1 MISENRAELK
11 QAITAL
17 REGMERFGKASTE
30 IEQLVKENR
39 QQVGS
44 AITNFSEMSERIGRL
59 VEENREAI
67 RQAIVHFD
75 ELAGQF
81 TKLVEENR
89 YSLKSAIDR
98 LPTAVDNVANAAK
111 SIETAVEENRENLKT
126 TVANITAFTPKLNR
140 IGDNL
145 EVITTQIASGK
156 GTVGK
161 LVFEDTLHD
170 KVVAAVDNFNQ
181 RLEEVK
187 PVTSG
192 FSDLKLYLGAD
203 GGINTHTGA
212 GYYGAYLRI
221 EPRPWKFYQGGITYR
236 TSPTDRI
243 PLQEDPNKLN
253 VDFNLL
259 VGWRFFPDDEAQLY
273 RLSVAAGLIDS
284 NVGGTVQVPLLRR
297 LTLDAMGRRKDYQ
310 RDPQDR
316 RYEDGKVLVRAALT
330 FRLWDR
336 IYLSAGGDDLAEH
349 AAPWVGLRA
358 ELLDNDLRNLTSVM
372 GLAK

>member
-1 MISENRAELK
+1 
-11 QAITAL
+11 
-17 REGMERFGKASTE
+17 
-30 IEQLVKENR
+30 
-39 QQVGS
+39 
-44 AITNFSEMSERIGRL
+44 
-59 VEENREAI
+59 
-67 RQAIVHFD
+67 
-75 ELAGQF
+75 
-81 TKLVEENR
+81 VEENR

-111 SIETAVEENRENLKT
+111 SIELAVEENRANLKQA
-126 TVANITAFTPKLNR
+126 VADIAAFTPKLDKV
-140 IGDNL
+140 GANL

-156 GTVGK
+156 GTIGK

-170 KVVAAVDNFNQ
+170 KAVAAIDNFNQ

-236 TSPTDRI
+236 TAPSDRI

-284 NVGGTVQVPLLRR
+284 NVGGTVQVPLLSR
-297 LTLDAMGRRKDYQ
+297 LTFDAMARRKDYQ

-336 IYLSAGGDDLAEH
+336 IYISAGCDDLAEH
-349 AAPWVGLRA
+349 AGLWGGLRA